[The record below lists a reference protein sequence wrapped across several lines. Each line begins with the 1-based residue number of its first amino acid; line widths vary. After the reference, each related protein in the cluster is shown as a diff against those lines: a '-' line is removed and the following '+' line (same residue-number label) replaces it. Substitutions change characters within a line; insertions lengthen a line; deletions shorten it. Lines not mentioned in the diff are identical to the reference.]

1 MITRTQTIEIK
12 PDSREIESEIWDMDS
27 VEQSDLI
34 LALSQRYKNEYVPF
48 LRQLSYVRDELDS
61 DLNDEEMA
69 KVIDMFETILEYLK
83 ED

>member
-12 PDSREIESEIWDMDS
+12 PDSREIESEIWDMDC

-48 LRQLSYVRDELDS
+48 LKQLTYVRDELDA
-61 DLNDEEMA
+61 DLNDEE
-69 KVIDMFETILEYLK
+69 KDRVIDMFETILEYFK
-83 ED
+83 E